1 MAATATLH
9 LFMRLRTKKVIE
21 AMARV
26 SLDLTPC
33 FITIFYLGKAVGKA
47 AETIQA

>member
-1 MAATATLH
+1 MAAAVTLH
-9 LFMRLRTKKVIE
+9 LFMRTKKVIE

-33 FITIFYLGKAVGKA
+33 LSPSPVWEK
-47 AETIQA
+47 Q